1 MNTLRVYGE
10 KNGTEKVIF
19 AMLLESPASI
29 KRAKQTAAQ
38 HGYRITKAIR
48 HGTLEIGY
56 REIDVTEKFFN
67 N

>member
-10 KNGTEKVIF
+10 KNGMEKVIF
-19 AMLLESPASI
+19 SMLAENPASI
-29 KRAKQTAAQ
+29 ERAKRTAAQ
-38 HGYRITKAIR
+38 QGYRITKVIR
-48 HGTLEIGY
+48 HGTLETRY